1 MSQRVRV
8 PSPEARRRIV
18 AATGRLLLDRRFR
31 ELTVDSVMAEAE
43 ISRTVFYRH
52 FASLADIVVALLDE
66 AVEPAP
72 ADPPDLADP
81 EALRRMLARTV
92 DLYARHGHLLV
103 AVEEAS
109 HHDAE
114 VERVY
119 RDAFERSVETTASTL
134 GLPHAL
140 SRALMHLNAA
150 YLGDV
155 LARDRSGDREQALTT
170 LWTIWSALLSRPPS
184 AASTAGG
191 ASAT

>member
-1 MSQRVRV
+1 VSPHQRV

-18 AATGRLLLDRRFR
+18 GATGRLLMDQRFR
-31 ELTVDSVMAEAE
+31 ELTVDSVMAEAG

-72 ADPPDLADP
+72 PDAADPSDPDS
-81 EALRRMLARTV
+81 LRRMLARTV

-119 RDAFERSVETTASTL
+119 RDAFERSVEATA
-134 GLPHAL
+134 GLLSAGGHDVAPVAL
-140 SRALMHLNAA
+140 ARALMHLNAG

-155 LARDRSGDREQALTT
+155 LARDPSGDREQALAT
-170 LWTIWSALLSRPPS
+170 LWTIWSRLLAR
-184 AASTAGG
+184 
-191 ASAT
+191 

>member
-1 MSQRVRV
+1 VSSHQRV

-18 AATGRLLLDRRFR
+18 SATGRLLMDHRFR
-31 ELTVDSVMAEAE
+31 ELTVESVMAEAG

-72 ADPPDLADP
+72 P
-81 EALRRMLARTV
+81 EATDPSDPGSLRRMLARTV

-119 RDAFERSVETTASTL
+119 RDAFERSVEATASLL
-134 GLPHAL
+134 GQPHAVA
-140 SRALMHLNAA
+140 RALMHLNAA

-155 LARDRSGDREQALTT
+155 LARDPAGDREQALAT
-170 LWTIWSALLSRPPS
+170 LWTIWSALLAR
-184 AASTAGG
+184 
-191 ASAT
+191 

>member
-1 MSQRVRV
+1 VSRPRVA
-8 PSPEARRRIV
+8 SPEARRRIL
-18 AATGRLLLDRRFR
+18 AATGRLLAEQRFR
-31 ELTVDSVMAEAE
+31 ELSVESVMAEAG

-72 ADPPDLADP
+72 LETPDPADP
-81 EALRRMLARTV
+81 ESLRRMLARTV

-119 RDAFERSVETTASTL
+119 RDAFERSVETAASTL
-134 GLPHAL
+134 GVRHAL
-140 SRALMHLNAA
+140 ARALMHLNAA

-155 LARDRSGDREQALTT
+155 LARDPAGDREQALAT
-170 LWTIWSALLSRPPS
+170 LWSIWSAVLAKER
-184 AASTAGG
+184 
-191 ASAT
+191 